1 MIIGG
6 VPEHFNYPW
15 QLLIGKNK
23 LVIEKTPI
31 SWKDFGGGTGA
42 MIEALENDSIQMALL
57 LTEGAVAAI
66 SKGVDLKIVSPYVTT
81 PLVWGVHTPGNS
93 AMSTIEDIR
102 KGRIAIS
109 RYGSGSHLMAF
120 VDANERGWPTDSL
133 QFEVIGNLNGAREA
147 FKNGKAEVFL
157 WEKFT
162 TKPYVD
168 SGEFK
173 RVGER
178 PTPWPC
184 FMLVAK
190 PSFLEENSVLVQKL
204 LTQLF
209 ETINVCNN
217 NPTLINEIAAAYQLK
232 SEDVAKWKKAT
243 SWAQNTEIKQEELET
258 VRDYLLKLNLIDK
271 KLPAA
276 DLCSSFV
283 TLT

>member
-6 VPEHFNYPW
+6 VPEHFNHPW
-15 QLLIGKNK
+15 QLLIGENK
-23 LVIEKTPI
+23 LVIEKTPV

-66 SKGVDLKIVSPYVTT
+66 SKGADLKIVSLYVTT
-81 PLVWGVHTPGNS
+81 PLVWGIHTPGNS
-93 AMSTIEDIR
+93 AMSAIEDIR
-102 KGRIAIS
+102 EGRIAIS

-190 PSFLEENSVLVQKL
+190 PSFLEKNSVLVQKL

-209 ETINVCNN
+209 ETISVCNN